1 MAKFID
7 KKDRTRE
14 DYKYRPRNT
23 GVDVSGPREMRY
35 LERRK
40 LEGPG
45 EPIEYE

>member
-1 MAKFID
+1 MFRAF
-7 KKDRTRE
+7 
-14 DYKYRPRNT
+14 
-23 GVDVSGPREMRY
+23 GPEREMRY